1 MVYIASSRT
10 VRTIER
16 DPDFKNNYFK
26 FFFNKLLLMF
36 IKDIL
41 QIKDILYSLS
51 HNIVFSSYQLSN
63 LLLE

>member
-1 MVYIASSRT
+1 
-10 VRTIER
+10 
-16 DPDFKNNYFK
+16 
-26 FFFNKLLLMF
+26 MF